1 MQVNSFRF
9 RDWQVYKDARSFRLE
24 INKLLRK
31 FPKEELYSL
40 TDQTKRALNS
50 ILLNLAEG
58 SNKRS
63 DKDTRLYIDRSL
75 GSLDEVVS
83 CLDCAL
89 DSYYITSNEHK
100 RSLSDAENL
109 AKQLKSFSV
118 YLSRVKD

>member
-1 MQVNSFRF
+1 MGINSFRF
-9 RDWQVYKDARSFRLE
+9 EDWKVYKDARLFRLE
-24 INKLLRK
+24 INKLLKR
-31 FPKEELYSL
+31 FPKEETYSL
-40 TDQTKRALNS
+40 TSQTKRALDS

-75 GSLDEVVS
+75 GSLDEVVA

-89 DSYYITSNEHK
+89 DSKYINISEYQQ
-100 RSLSDAENL
+100 SLLEAENL
-109 AKQLKSFSV
+109 DRQLKSFSV

>member
-9 RDWQVYKDARSFRLE
+9 RDWQVYKDARNFRLSM
-24 INKLLRK
+24 IQLSKK
-31 FPKEELYSL
+31 FPKEEVYSL

-75 GSLDEVVS
+75 GSLDEIVA
-83 CLDCAL
+83 CFDCAL
-89 DSYYITSNEHK
+89 DSKYITPNEHED
-100 RSLSDAENL
+100 SLLVAENL